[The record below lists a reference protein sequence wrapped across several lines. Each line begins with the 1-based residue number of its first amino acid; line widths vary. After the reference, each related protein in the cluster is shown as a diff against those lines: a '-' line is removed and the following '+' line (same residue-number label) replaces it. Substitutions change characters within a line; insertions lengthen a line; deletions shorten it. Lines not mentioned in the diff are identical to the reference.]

1 MQRNTLETV
10 LGAVVLLVA
19 GYFLYLVYSQTDVST
34 EASGYPLQLRFD
46 SGGSTP
52 VGTDVRIAGVKVGSV
67 IDQYFDPKAYQAVV
81 TIEVQDEVKLPK
93 DTSAVVTSDGLLGDN
108 YILLN
113 IGGDTAMLAPG
124 ERIKNVQGAINLA
137 DLINKFVVGTNSGDS
152 GSGASN

>member
-1 MQRNTLETV
+1 MERNTLETV

-19 GYFLYLVYSQTDVST
+19 AGFLYLIYAQTNVGAQ
-34 EASGYPLQLRFD
+34 ASGYPLELRFD
-46 SGGSTP
+46 SGGSTI

-81 TIEVQDEVKLPK
+81 TIEVEEEVKLPK

-113 IGGDTAMLAPG
+113 IGGDSEMLAAG
-124 ERIKNVQGAINLA
+124 ERIRNVQGAINLA
-137 DLINKFVVGTNSGDS
+137 DLINKFVVGTDS
-152 GSGASN
+152 GGASN